1 MINNL
6 SDLNFYDYFKLKNS
20 NYNLRAYTLQIEANY
35 YFKTKQLNSS
45 YFIRVINPWNA
56 LPSNIVHS
64 STLAISKFKIRK
76 NYDTK
81 YLH

>member
-6 SDLNFYDYFKLKNS
+6 SDLNFYDYFKFKNS
-20 NYNLRAYTLQIEANY
+20 NYNLRSHDLQIEANY

-64 STLAISKFKIRK
+64 SSLAIFEFKISK
-76 NYDTK
+76 HDVTK